1 MEQINSIRLHS
12 LRNNEHFQF
21 MTDVKTGIETATPVA
36 LGLEPVFPGFK
47 KKYNRLN
54 AVLLVDR
61 GSTKTEKINISDEKR
76 DRYWSAVGGRLR
88 ATLLCPFAE
97 EVEAAKA
104 LKRIFDLY
112 GNVREMSYNEE
123 TAALTNLVEDY
134 GKPEN
139 AVHCETVG
147 ITHWIAALKQE
158 NNNTQALINER
169 NAELAGKD
177 SGDVK
182 AERAEIDP
190 EYEKIVDRLNAMATL
205 EMASPEAQDFIR
217 QLNQRIKYY
226 NNTLSMREGRNTA
239 EEEEDAPAVP
249 Q

>member
-21 MTDVKTGIETATPVA
+21 MTDVKNSIETATPAA
-36 LGLEPVFPGFK
+36 LGVEPAYPGFK
-47 KKYNRLN
+47 TKYERLN
-54 AVLLVDR
+54 TALAVDR
-61 GSTKTEKINISDEKR
+61 GSTLTEKVHISDDKR
-76 DRYWSAVGGRLR
+76 DRYWSALGGRLR
-88 ATLLCPFAE
+88 ATLLCPIAE

-134 GKPEN
+134 EKPKN
-139 AVHCETVG
+139 AALCQTVG
-147 ITHWIAALKQE
+147 ITHWVAGLKQE
-158 NNNTQALINER
+158 NNNTQELINAR
-169 NAELAGKD
+169 NAELANKE

-190 EYEKIVDRLNAMATL
+190 EYDKIVERLNAMATL

-226 NNTLSMREGRNTA
+226 ENTISIRTGRNEG
-239 EEEEDAPAVP
+239 EEEEEPPASP
-249 Q
+249 E

>member
-1 MEQINSIRLHS
+1 
-12 LRNNEHFQF
+12 
-21 MTDVKTGIETATPVA
+21 
-36 LGLEPVFPGFK
+36 
-47 KKYNRLN
+47 
-54 AVLLVDR
+54 
-61 GSTKTEKINISDEKR
+61 
-76 DRYWSAVGGRLR
+76 
-88 ATLLCPFAE
+88 
-97 EVEAAKA
+97 
-104 LKRIFDLY
+104 LY

-139 AVHCETVG
+139 AAHCETVG